1 VRRFGQTLLRVV
13 THNFGWKLVAV
24 GVAVLIWATV
34 ASEPELSSFA
44 AVSLQYKN
52 LPADVEISSSLIETV
67 YLELRGPSGE
77 LRGLNTQRLAM
88 VLDMTGAR
96 PGERTFPLSE
106 NQVRLPRGVQL
117 VRAIPSQVRFDLE
130 RRASREVQVR
140 ARFNLDRQPDYE
152 VESYTVTPARLTV
165 QGPETRVARVT
176 AALSDPIDLAG
187 VVGSAE
193 FRVNAFVEDSY
204 VRFQSSPAVAVA
216 VTMKKKQK

>member
-1 VRRFGQTLLRVV
+1 MLRVV
-13 THNFGWKLVAV
+13 TRNFGWKIAAVAV
-24 GVAVLIWATV
+24 SVLIWVFV

-52 LPADVEISSSLIETV
+52 LPQDLEISSSLIETV

-77 LRGLNTQRLAM
+77 LRTLNTQRLAM

-96 PGERTFPLSE
+96 PGERTFALGE

-130 RRASREVQVR
+130 KRSWRDVPVK
-140 ARFNLDRQPDYE
+140 ARFNLDRQADYE
-152 VESYTVTPARLTV
+152 VDSYTVTPAQLAI
-165 QGPETRVARVT
+165 QGPESRVSRVT
-176 AALSDPIDLAG
+176 AAQTDPIDLAG
-187 VVGSAE
+187 VVGQAE
-193 FRVNAFVEDSY
+193 FRVNGFVDDSY
-204 VRFQSSPAVAVA
+204 VRFQSSPAVVVA